1 VLIGETNTFPFASRC
16 TEPGAAAIYGTK
28 AEMLAAAL
36 APHRTPELLDAFRP
50 LLPMLQ
56 PAQSVLQTGFGNVG
70 AILHPT
76 ITLMNRERIR
86 SGDAFDFYTDGVTPE
101 VAEVLAAADEERLN
115 IARAFAVPVCSLPEW
130 IASAYG
136 HRADSMLKTVGGN
149 PAYVGIKAPNTI
161 VHRYLLEDV
170 PTGLIPMLELGR
182 AAGITAPTLRKLVDL
197 ACSVL
202 EGRAWQWPRTLRT
215 LGLEGLSVAQIRD
228 RLEGGFKPSLSPRAL
243 FPRVSITVRSTP

>member
-1 VLIGETNTFPFASRC
+1 MKSVAVLGAGHGGLALAGDLALHGFRVHLWNRSAGPLAKVRSEGGIRLSHGASPSRFAPVAAATCRIGATLEQADAVLVAVPACAHADIARAAAPYLRDRHSVLLLPGRTGGAMEFQRVLVQSGCRSRVLVGETNTFPFASRC

-101 VAEVLAAADEERLN
+101 VAEVLAAADEERL
-115 IARAFAVPVCSLPEW
+115 
-130 IASAYG
+130 
-136 HRADSMLKTVGGN
+136 
-149 PAYVGIKAPNTI
+149 
-161 VHRYLLEDV
+161 
-170 PTGLIPMLELGR
+170 
-182 AAGITAPTLRKLVDL
+182 
-197 ACSVL
+197 
-202 EGRAWQWPRTLRT
+202 
-215 LGLEGLSVAQIRD
+215 
-228 RLEGGFKPSLSPRAL
+228 
-243 FPRVSITVRSTP
+243 